1 MVEYVLP
8 VVVDAFHVGGVGS
21 IQPRIQLINHL
32 LVDNCFK
39 FSSKVVL
46 VLGLEI
52 KRKKNKRQRRQKI
65 NNSCILSG
73 KIMAKNINK
82 NPLALRGLEIC
93 RACALLARRTKRQ
106 SRVIRNLE

>member
-32 LVDNCFK
+32 LVDNRFK

-52 KRKKNKRQRRQKI
+52 KRKNKRGKGDK
-65 NNSCILSG
+65 NSI
-73 KIMAKNINK
+73 IPAFFQ
-82 NPLALRGLEIC
+82 
-93 RACALLARRTKRQ
+93 AR
-106 SRVIRNLE
+106 